1 MSISVPESMQGV
13 TLDAYGGS
21 VTVKQYPVP
30 TPGPGQV
37 LVRMAASPINPSDL
51 AFLRGTYR
59 HRKPLPAIPGIEGSG
74 TVVAVGPGLYPRVLL
89 GRRVACSAL
98 PAAGGGTWAEY
109 VATSARLCVPLQK
122 HVTLEQAAMMLVNPL
137 TVLAFIEIAKHGKH
151 AAIVNTAAASALG
164 RMMVRLG
171 HQHGIP
177 IVSVVRRK
185 EHVDLIRAEGGTYV
199 LDSNQPD
206 FLVQLRTLTHR
217 LNATLF
223 LDAVTGSLTNQLL
236 EAAPAGSTVLV
247 YGFLST
253 EPCRIEPR
261 ALINGDKRV
270 AGFYLADWLVRKN
283 PLQILRV
290 TRVAQRLLGTGLHT
304 TVQRRLPL
312 ASAQQAVDLY
322 QSKSSEGKVLLVMD
336 QHEIRIDK

>member
-1 MSISVPESMQGV
+1 
-13 TLDAYGGS
+13 
-21 VTVKQYPVP
+21 
-30 TPGPGQV
+30 
-37 LVRMAASPINPSDL
+37 
-51 AFLRGTYR
+51 
-59 HRKPLPAIPGIEGSG
+59 
-74 TVVAVGPGLYPRVLL
+74 VLL

-109 VATSARLCVPLQK
+109 MATSARLCVPLQK
-122 HVTLEQAAMMLVNPL
+122 PITLEQGAMMLVNPL
-137 TVLAFIEIAKHGKH
+137 TALAFIAIAKRGKH
-151 AAIVNTAAASALG
+151 AAIVNTAAAGALG

-185 EHVDLIRAEGGTYV
+185 DQVDLIHGLGGTHA

-217 LNATLF
+217 VNATLL

-236 EAAPAGSTVLV
+236 EAAPVGSTVLV
-247 YGFLST
+247 YGSLSG
-253 EPCRIEPR
+253 EACRIDPR

-270 AGFYLADWLVRKN
+270 AGFYLADWLARKN
-283 PLQILRV
+283 PLQRLRV
-290 TRVAQRLLGTGLHT
+290 AREVQRLLGTRLHT

-312 ASAQQAVDLY
+312 SSAQQAVDLY

-336 QHEIRIDK
+336 PHEIRVDS